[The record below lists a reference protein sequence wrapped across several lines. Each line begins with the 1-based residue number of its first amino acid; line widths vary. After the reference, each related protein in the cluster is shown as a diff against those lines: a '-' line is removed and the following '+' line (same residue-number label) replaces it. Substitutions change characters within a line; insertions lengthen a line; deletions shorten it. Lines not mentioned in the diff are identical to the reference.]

1 MTNGGIHAAARRR
14 RLRPAE
20 NTHVVYPSWPFDP
33 PTTTALLRALHH
45 AGGRQRHRRM
55 PASRPPRQGHRFVH
69 GRAERCGSARR
80 CGGAGAQSFVA
91 CPTICFTARLHHHH
105 LPMRQE
111 QSRFRLVLLAAFS
124 PLTLTTGPARCE
136 PITTQAAAVRQ
147 AARLILRIYPAQAP
161 SQRVS
166 VRHTLHCAT
175 TRHHIRSLLDALL
188 RPGCLDILF
197 YIYQKQSRDNDH
209 G

>member
-45 AGGRQRHRRM
+45 AGGRQRQRRM

-124 PLTLTTGPARCE
+124 PPDSDHRSCEVRANYDPSRGSAPGGQAHPPNLPGPGAQPKGVGAPHFALCYYATPHTISFGCTSQTG
-136 PITTQAAAVRQ
+136 
-147 AARLILRIYPAQAP
+147 L
-161 SQRVS
+161 
-166 VRHTLHCAT
+166 
-175 TRHHIRSLLDALL
+175 
-188 RPGCLDILF
+188 PGYTFLYLP
-197 YIYQKQSRDNDH
+197 KTVKR
-209 G
+209 